1 MKTTFSPRPMS
12 IIYGASDV
20 PSVTSGRAVDVLCTD
35 VETVRETRVMAD
47 PLYELTAAAGF
58 HVLKDRWTQKSHF
71 GVQSQHLADNLK
83 EAIKATKKA
92 VPRRKGSFNLRRE
105 CSEKIDKTERERRWE
120 ASIYQRWSKP
130 EPSPVKEC
138 WDRVI
143 AFQVPLFASQKK
155 AGWGYIDLMGI
166 IGGTTPVVI
175 ELKKDPRSVAFGG
188 TNNSES
194 PLRMVLEAAAYAVAL
209 RVNWENVSQEFKSR
223 LNELDLPAD
232 QVPDSLAKVRLV
244 GVAPAS
250 YWIDWLPVTAKGRR
264 VKSKTWGSF
273 SSLLTALSNEG
284 YPTSFLSLSGDL
296 DAPDT
301 LAAQPL
307 KVFPLFV

>member
-1 MKTTFSPRPMS
+1 MT
-12 IIYGASDV
+12 
-20 PSVTSGRAVDVLCTD
+20 
-35 VETVRETRVMAD
+35 D
-47 PLYELTAAAGF
+47 PLYGLTASAGF

-71 GVQSQHLADNLK
+71 GIQSQHLTENFATAIAATSK
-83 EAIKATKKA
+83 E
-92 VPRRKGSFNLRRE
+92 VPLRRQNFQLGRE
-105 CSEKIDKTERERRWE
+105 CPEEIDETERERRWE
-120 ASIYQRWSKP
+120 ASIYRRWSQSGL
-130 EPSPVKEC
+130 SPVKDC

-143 AFQVPLFASQKK
+143 AFQIPLFDSQKK

-175 ELKKDPRSVAFGG
+175 ELKKDPRSGSSGG
-188 TNNSES
+188 TDNSES

-209 RVNWENVSQEFKSR
+209 RVNWENVRQEFKSR

-232 QVPDSLAKVRLV
+232 QVPDSLGEVRLV

-250 YWIDWLPVTAKGRR
+250 YWIDWLPVTAKGRQ
-264 VKSKTWGSF
+264 VESKTWSSF